1 MLRVSLLFK
10 FLPRASILV
19 LDVHVSEHFSLH
31 LTRNYLPLNKSKA
44 LTGPRVKIRKKKKRE

>member
-10 FLPRASILV
+10 FVPRASILV
-19 LDVHVSEHFSLH
+19 LHVHVSEHFSLH

-44 LTGPRVKIRKKKKRE
+44 LTGPRVKMRETSKRE